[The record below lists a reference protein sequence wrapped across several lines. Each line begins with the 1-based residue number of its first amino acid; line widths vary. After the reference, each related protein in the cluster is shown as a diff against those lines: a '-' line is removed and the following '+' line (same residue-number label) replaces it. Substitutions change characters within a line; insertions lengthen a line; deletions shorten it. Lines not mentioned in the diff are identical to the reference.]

1 MPEVTGS
8 SPVGSST
15 VLFCP
20 GLTLSATLWASLGWQ
35 GGTVGEAATLSPGQ
49 TSYVGRL
56 KDGKTRGFQLLIFC
70 FPGKGRFPFWL
81 PIGRTRIRRLSLAP
95 RKKRGLSGGA
105 PLQGGSEC
113 GRGLGAG
120 TSRIPL
126 DHPRSFSSGS
136 SLPKDFRSP
145 LLEWERPRRGDDRHW
160 EASSREWRALVPE
173 ANLCTP
179 CLWKGNKDRE
189 AHVLPLFG

>member
-1 MPEVTGS
+1 M
-8 SPVGSST
+8 
-15 VLFCP
+15 
-20 GLTLSATLWASLGWQ
+20 
-35 GGTVGEAATLSPGQ
+35 GEAATLSPGQ

-56 KDGKTRGFQLLIFC
+56 KDGKTRGFRLLIFC
-70 FPGKGRFPFWL
+70 FPGKGRFPFL
-81 PIGRTRIRRLSLAP
+81 VTDRENKDKAAVPGP
-95 RKKRGLSGGA
+95 QEKRGLSGGA

-120 TSRIPL
+120 TSLTPL